1 MGRPKRGLN
10 SRLGRANVTSMFAS
24 PALRSSP
31 LLFALFACGGGGG
44 GSASAGVVTSTD
56 AATTGTRGPAS
67 AGASGPP
74 TSSGEGP
81 GTATLAGTTDP
92 TGDTAGTGAT
102 TGEPPPHVEIAG
114 DALRIDGVPTFLYGG
129 DLHYFRVRDADFDA
143 AATQAMWTATLDA
156 MKAAGMNLVSTYV
169 PWDYHSPAPGQYDFA
184 GARDVGAFLD
194 LACARGMHV
203 IFKPGPLITG
213 EWPRGFGTFGA
224 IPQWFKDTHP
234 EALVRDA
241 KGALWSYSPTNDPS
255 QRQPT
260 YLHPTYLAAV
270 KEWYAAAFAVARP
283 HLGACIIAVQVD
295 NETNLYWGDRF
306 GAVDY
311 SDTALAF
318 YRGWLADK
326 YGDIAALNARY
337 KTAHASFDA
346 VPPPTAAPGGGE
358 AEWPKNPWYADW
370 YWAGQA
376 YAGAYLAELK
386 AMIAAEGFAPPDA
399 LHFTNDS
406 PFTLLFD
413 DLPLRNVLVHDGPT
427 KNPIGVAGLDLYPKQ
442 FTTNDNLQDQPF
454 QADYFTRLYDHFGD
468 LATGPQEFAY
478 AAELQGGFYAYPVLG
493 HPKVAPEATEQ
504 LLARTI
510 GRGLK
515 GGSFYVIRDGLNLD
529 NSKYDYRAALAH
541 DGAKTARYD
550 VIARWGAFLQKHGP
564 DLLAAREVTDRVLV
578 LTNGLYAAP
587 QGGLLDDLQRLYTM
601 EMPALFGWLAHAG
614 YNPVVRDARMIS
626 SADLAGF
633 DLVFYPNPDFI
644 DDHAAGLLAD
654 HVAAGGTL
662 VQLLWPG
669 RKGLEFAPTPAA
681 SKLSGLF
688 PGKPSGHWVW
698 VGPSRSG
705 PVNADFTGY
714 EGKLASYWYASFW
727 EAPQDPPLAPFL
739 WERTEP
745 LGTSGDIV
753 GYEVDDRN
761 GRRLF
766 VGANVWA
773 RYNQDDYYTLP
784 AADLEN
790 SRALARH
797 LGERAGALAAARA
810 TGIRHLAWAR
820 RSADALYLFVINDNA
835 AAGPVHVELR
845 DAAALAIDPAATYAL
860 HEALHGADF
869 APMSG
874 QQLLDAGVTLQVAGL
889 SAAVVVITEP

>member
-1 MGRPKRGLN
+1 MP
-10 SRLGRANVTSMFAS
+10 AS
-24 PALRSSP
+24 PRALRSLSV
-31 LLFALFACGGGGG
+31 LLALTGCNGDGRGGASASDGAITSTGADATTATTATTG
-44 GSASAGVVTSTD
+44 PTSASATEPAPTSTAEPD
-56 AATTGTRGPAS
+56 GTTG
-67 AGASGPP
+67 GA
-74 TSSGEGP
+74 
-81 GTATLAGTTDP
+81 TD
-92 TGDTAGTGAT
+92 GTGGTGGTDGT

-129 DLHYFRVRDADFDA
+129 DLHYFRVRDDEFDA
-143 AATQAMWTATLDA
+143 AKTQAMWAVTLDA
-156 MKAAGMNLVSTYV
+156 MKAAGMNMVSTYV
-169 PWDYHSPAPGQYDFA
+169 PWDYHSPAPGQYDFT
-184 GARDVGAFLD
+184 GARDLGAFLE
-194 LACARGMHV
+194 LACGKGMHV
-203 IFKPGPLITG
+203 VFKPGPLITG

-224 IPQWFKDTHP
+224 IPQWFKDKHP

-241 KGALWSYSPTNDPS
+241 KGGLWSYSPTSDPS
-255 QRQPT
+255 QRQPS

-270 KEWYAAAFAVARP
+270 KEWYAAAFEVARP
-283 HLGACIIAVQVD
+283 HLGGCIVAVQVD

-306 GAVDY
+306 GSVDY

-318 YRGWLADK
+318 YRDWLKTK

-337 KTAHASFDA
+337 KAAHASFDA
-346 VPPPTAAPGGGE
+346 VTPPKAAPGSGE

-442 FTTNDNLQDQPF
+442 FTTNGNLQDQPF

-468 LATGPQEFAY
+468 VATGPQEFAY

-529 NSKYDYRAALAH
+529 NSKYDYLAAIAF
-541 DGAKTARYD
+541 DGTKTARYQ
-550 VIARWGAFLQKHGP
+550 VMARWGAFLQKYGP

-578 LTNGLYAAP
+578 LANGNYAAP

-614 YNPVVRDARMIS
+614 YNPVVRDARLID
-626 SADLAGF
+626 AAELAGY
-633 DLVFYPNPDFI
+633 DLVFYANPDFI

-669 RKGLEFAPTPAA
+669 RNGPDFAPTPASA
-681 SKLSGLF
+681 ELSQALF
-688 PGKPSGHWVW
+688 PGVPSGHWVW
-698 VGPSRSG
+698 IGPSRAG

-714 EGKLASYWYASFW
+714 KGKLESYWYASFW
-727 EAPQDPPLAPFL
+727 EAPQGQPFAPFL

-745 LGTSGDIV
+745 LGTNGDVV
-753 GYEVDDRN
+753 GYEVDDLD
-761 GRRLF
+761 GRRIF
-766 VGANVWA
+766 VGANMWA

-784 AADLEN
+784 TADLQN

-797 LGERAGALAAARA
+797 IGDRAGVEPAVRA

-820 RSADALYLFVINDNA
+820 RSQGALYLFVINDNA

-845 DAAALAIDPAATYAL
+845 DAAALAIDPAATYSL
-860 HEALHGADF
+860 NEELYGADF

-874 QQLLDAGVTLQVAGL
+874 QQLLDAGVTVQVAGL
-889 SAAVVVITEP
+889 SAAVVVITGL